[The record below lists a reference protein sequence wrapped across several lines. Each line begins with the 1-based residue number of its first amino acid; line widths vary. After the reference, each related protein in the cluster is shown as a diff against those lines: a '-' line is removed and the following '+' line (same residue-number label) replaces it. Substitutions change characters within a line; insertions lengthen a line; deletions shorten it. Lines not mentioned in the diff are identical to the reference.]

1 MFENKPYNRR
11 LYQREKVELIARY
24 FIQDKSLKFMG
35 CTVVN
40 LSRNGAGALFP
51 QKEKLEE
58 GDVVLLDIIAPIT
71 FQQLRLKG
79 AVKRTQKRGNVLY
92 AGILFLEVL
101 PEESFKILCKV

>member
-1 MFENKPYNRR
+1 MFEKKVDNRR

-24 FIQDKSLKFMG
+24 FIQDKSVKYMG

-58 GDVVLLDIIAPIT
+58 GSVVLLDIITPVT

-79 AVKRTQKRGNVLY
+79 EVKRAQKRGHVLY
-92 AGILFLEVL
+92 AGIVFSEIL
-101 PEESFKILCKV
+101 PDEIFKILCDV